1 MCSLPSSPACASQVS
16 GVDALRVVDAS
27 IMPFITNGN
36 VHSTVVMVAERAA
49 ELVLLRQQQYSAL
62 KDMARSAKAGGG

>member
-1 MCSLPSSPACASQVS
+1 VQVS

-49 ELVLLRQQQYSAL
+49 DLVL
-62 KDMARSAKAGGG
+62 KDHAINR